1 MMATSLWQYV
11 IKAVMWHHAVL
22 GSSVCC
28 HSACGYINSKSGGD
42 ATVLFS
48 LALGGKSHRQWAAP
62 SGSGSN
68 KKKKVT
74 INWRCGSVSD
84 GVAATAVQ
92 HSSWQAGGSGSKN
105 KKKVTINWTA

>member
-28 HSACGYINSKSGGD
+28 HSACGYINSKSGGN
-42 ATVLFS
+42 ATILFS
-48 LALGGKSHRQWAAP
+48 LALGSKSHRQWAAP

-74 INWRCGSVSD
+74 INWRCGSMSG
-84 GVAATAVQ
+84 GVVATAVQ
-92 HSSWQAGGSGSKN
+92 HCHDRQGAAAE
-105 KKKVTINWTA
+105 KKR